1 MRNSRPGKAEP
12 RQYKRRIPPCRDQ
25 TFHMLSQDVIYE
37 DFIILLG
44 SWPDVSANW
53 DHVIII

>member
-1 MRNSRPGKAEP
+1 MRKSRPGKAEP

-37 DFIILLG
+37 DFITLLG
-44 SWPDVSANW
+44 SRPDVSTNW
-53 DHVIII
+53 DHVITT